1 MAELRKLSTY
11 CEFGTHLNDA
21 LRDRFV
27 CGLRSG
33 SVQKKLLTETTLTLE
48 SAIKTAKTAEQV
60 GAKSRQ
66 LQSSGSAAG
75 QLEETPA
82 TVGKLS
88 MSQRREGGTYSC
100 YRCGKPD
107 HQSDKCK
114 FKSARCHNCSKVGH
128 IASVCRQK
136 RNSGRLNRNPK
147 LQVIVE
153 SGQ

>member
-1 MAELRKLSTY
+1 M
-11 CEFGTHLNDA
+11 
-21 LRDRFV
+21 

-33 SVQKKLLTETTLTLE
+33 SVQKKLLTETIPTLE

-88 MSQRREGGTYSC
+88 MSQRREGGTYS
-100 YRCGKPD
+100 
-107 HQSDKCK
+107 
-114 FKSARCHNCSKVGH
+114 KVGH